1 MNILTFTGLFP
12 NNVFPNQGV
21 FIKERICALSKLE
34 DVSLKVV
41 APVPYCPPFA
51 VGRWAQYRRIAAG
64 ETIDGLDITHPRY
77 VMTPKIGMS
86 LYGLLLFL
94 CVLPHL
100 KRLQRHFDFDVIDAH
115 FVYPD
120 GFAAVLLGSVFHK
133 PVVVSARGSDVNAYK
148 RLHGMP
154 PLLKYALKRSEHV
167 VAVSHAL
174 GDAVASL
181 GVPREHITVIPNG
194 VDCGR
199 FSPQPREAA
208 RRVLGLNMSERILLS
223 VGHLTWNKG
232 FDVLL
237 RAMKCVLQDRQ
248 DQPIRL
254 VLLGDGAIRRELEA
268 LTESLGL
275 TQHVRF
281 AGAVPNRE
289 LPLWYNAADVF
300 CLASKDEGWPNV
312 LMEALACGTPVVATK
327 AGGIPEI
334 IHAPHLGLLSERTP
348 EALANTIRDALSRE
362 WNREVLA
369 GEVRRRGWDSVAQ
382 EISKVLRSVS
392 ECGARTLSP
401 KLAKQIR
408 TGQLRGVL

>member
-12 NNVFPNQGV
+12 NHVFPNQGV
-21 FIKERICALSKLE
+21 FIMERIRALSKLE

-41 APVPYCPPFA
+41 APIPYCPPFA
-51 VGRWAQYRRIAAG
+51 VGRWGQYRRIAAA

-77 VMTPKIGMS
+77 VMIPKIGMS

-100 KRLQRHFDFDVIDAH
+100 KRLQRQFDFDVIDAH

-133 PVVVSARGSDVNAYK
+133 PVVVSARGSDVNVYK

-154 PLLKYALKRSEHV
+154 PLLKYALNRAKHV

-174 GDAVASL
+174 GNAIASL
-181 GVPREHITVIPNG
+181 DVSREHITVIPNG
-194 VDCGR
+194 VDR
-199 FSPQPREAA
+199 TVFFPQSRETA
-208 RRVLGLNMSERILLS
+208 RKALGLPGSEKILLS
-223 VGHLTWNKG
+223 VGHFTWNKG
-232 FDVLL
+232 FDVVL
-237 RAMKCVLQDRQ
+237 RALKCVLEERADL
-248 DQPIRL
+248 PIRL
-254 VLLGDGAIRRELEA
+254 VLLGDGTIRRELEA
-268 LTESLGL
+268 MTESLRL

-289 LPLWYNAADVF
+289 LPLWYNAADAF

-312 LMEALACGTPVVATK
+312 LMEAMACGTPVIATK

-348 EALANTIRDALSRE
+348 EALAVAIRDALSRE
-362 WNREVLA
+362 WDREVLA
-369 GEVRRRGWDSVAQ
+369 REVRRRGWDCVAQ
-382 EISKVLRSVS
+382 EVLEVLRSVTERGS
-392 ECGARTLSP
+392 RAVSP
-401 KLAKQIR
+401 GLAKPMG
-408 TGQLRGVL
+408 TGELRGVL

>member
-12 NNVFPNQGV
+12 NQVFPNQGV
-21 FIKERICALSKLE
+21 FIMERIRALSKLE

-41 APVPYCPPFA
+41 APIPYCPPFA
-51 VGRWAQYRRIAAG
+51 VGRWGRYRRIAAA

-77 VMTPKIGMS
+77 LMTPKIGMS
-86 LYGLLLFL
+86 LYGLLLFF

-100 KRLQRHFDFDVIDAH
+100 KRLQRQFDFDVIDAH

-120 GFAAVLLGSVFHK
+120 GFAAVLLGKVLHK
-133 PVVVSARGSDVNAYK
+133 PVVVSARGSDVNVYK
-148 RLHGMP
+148 RLRGISS
-154 PLLKYALKRSEHV
+154 LLKYTLRRSDHV
-167 VAVSHAL
+167 VAVSQAL
-174 GDAVASL
+174 GDAVVSL
-181 GVPREHITVIPNG
+181 DVPREYISVVPNG
-194 VDCGR
+194 VDCTT
-199 FSPQPREAA
+199 FVPQSREEA

-237 RAMKCVLQDRQ
+237 RAMKCVRQGRQ

-268 LTESLGL
+268 LRESLGL
-275 TQHVRF
+275 TQHVRL

-348 EALANTIRDALSRE
+348 EALASTIRDALSRE
-362 WNREVLA
+362 WNREILV
-369 GEVRRRGWDSVAQ
+369 GEVRRRGWDCVAQ
-382 EISKVLRSVS
+382 EILKVFRSVTERGS
-392 ECGARTLSP
+392 RAVSSG
-401 KLAKQIR
+401 LAKPMG
-408 TGQLRGVL
+408 TGELRGVL